1 MAQDLARGLARRSAQ
16 GSTWRASL
24 VVVLG
29 VWIWGWPEGI
39 SLVVCLGVAKGGGDN
54 QGGLAW
60 ELAWSVAKGETLG

>member
-1 MAQDLARGLARRSAQ
+1 MGSAQGLAQDLARGLARRSAQ

-39 SLVVCLGVAKGGGDN
+39 SIA
-54 QGGLAW
+54 
-60 ELAWSVAKGETLG
+60 